1 MKKDLLYVDSNVFIY
16 PVIYDPEVIGEAK
29 KSKDFLLKIALG
41 EVEAYTATVTW
52 DEVAWVVRKLFGFE
66 SCADEGKKF
75 LTFPNLRLL
84 GVKKSTVF
92 RAQELMEKYRMRP
105 RDAIHAAVALENKIT
120 TIVSYDKDFD
130 DINEVRRIE
139 P

>member
-1 MKKDLLYVDSNVFIY
+1 VFVY
-16 PVIYDPEVIGEAK
+16 PLIYDPEAVGEAK

-41 EVEAYTATVTW
+41 KVEAYTASVTW
-52 DEVAWVVRKLFGFE
+52 DEVVWVLRKVFDLEF
-66 SCADEGKKF
+66 STDEGKKF
-75 LTFPNLRLL
+75 LSFPNLRLL

-92 RAQELMEKYRMRP
+92 RAQELMEKYGIRP
-105 RDAIHAAVALENKIT
+105 RDAIHVAVALENKIT

-130 DINEVRRIE
+130 DMNEVRRVE

>member
-1 MKKDLLYVDSNVFIY
+1 LLYIDSNVFVY
-16 PVIYDPEVIGEAK
+16 PVIYNLQVVDEAK
-29 KSKDFLLKIALG
+29 KSKDFLLEIALG
-41 EVEAYTATVTW
+41 KVEAYTATVTW
-52 DEVAWVVRKLFGFE
+52 DEVAWVVRKVFGFE
-66 SCADEGKKF
+66 FSAEESKKF
-75 LTFPNLRLL
+75 LSFPNLRLL

-92 RAQELMEKYRMRP
+92 RAQELVEKYRMRP

-130 DINEVRRIE
+130 EMKEIRRIE

>member
-1 MKKDLLYVDSNVFIY
+1 LLYIDSNVFVY

-41 EVEAYTATVTW
+41 KVEAYTATVTW
-52 DEVAWVVRKLFGFE
+52 DEVAWVVRKVFGFE
-66 SCADEGKKF
+66 FSADESKKF
-75 LTFPNLRLL
+75 LSFPNLRLL

-92 RAQELMEKYRMRP
+92 RAQELVEKYRMKP

-130 DINEVRRIE
+130 EMNEIRRIE

>member
-1 MKKDLLYVDSNVFIY
+1 LLYVDSNVFVY
-16 PVIYDPEVIGEAK
+16 PVIYNPEVIGEAK
-29 KSKDFLLKIALG
+29 KSKDFLLKIASG
-41 EVEAYTATVTW
+41 KVEAYTATVTW
-52 DEVAWVVRKLFGFE
+52 DEVAWVVRKVFGFE
-66 SCADEGKKF
+66 FSADESKKF
-75 LTFPNLRLL
+75 LSFPNLRLL

-92 RAQELMEKYRMRP
+92 RAQELVEKYRMKP

-130 DINEVRRIE
+130 EMNEIRRIE

>member
-1 MKKDLLYVDSNVFIY
+1 MRKDLLYIDSNVFVY
-16 PVIYDPEVIGEAK
+16 PVIYNPEVIGEAK

-41 EVEAYTATVTW
+41 KVEAYTATITW
-52 DEVAWVVRKLFGFE
+52 DEVAWVVRKVFGFDF
-66 SCADEGKKF
+66 SADESKKF
-75 LTFPNLRLL
+75 LIFPNLRLL

-92 RAQELMEKYRMRP
+92 RAQELVEKYKMRP

-130 DINEVRRIE
+130 EMNEIKRIE

>member
-1 MKKDLLYVDSNVFIY
+1 LRKDLLYIDSNVFVY
-16 PVIYDPEVIGEAK
+16 PVIYNLQVVDEAK
-29 KSKDFLLKIALG
+29 KSKDFLLEIALG
-41 EVEAYTATVTW
+41 KVEAYTATVTW
-52 DEVAWVVRKLFGFE
+52 DEVAWVVRKVFGFE
-66 SCADEGKKF
+66 FSAEESKKF
-75 LTFPNLRLL
+75 LSFPNLRLL

-92 RAQELMEKYRMRP
+92 RAQELVEKYRMRP

-130 DINEVRRIE
+130 EMKEIRRIE

>member
-1 MKKDLLYVDSNVFIY
+1 LRKDLLYVDSNVFVY
-16 PVIYDPEVIGEAK
+16 PVIYNLQVVDEAK
-29 KSKDFLLKIALG
+29 KSKDLLLEIALG
-41 EVEAYTATVTW
+41 KVEAYTATVTW
-52 DEVAWVVRKLFGFE
+52 DEVAWVVRKVFGFE
-66 SCADEGKKF
+66 FSAEESKKF
-75 LTFPNLRLL
+75 LSFPNLRLL

-92 RAQELMEKYRMRP
+92 RAQELVEKYRMRP

-130 DINEVRRIE
+130 EMKEIRRIE

>member
-1 MKKDLLYVDSNVFIY
+1 MRKDLLYIDSNVFVY
-16 PVIYDPEVIGEAK
+16 PVIYNLQVVDEAK
-29 KSKDFLLKIALG
+29 KSKDFLLEIALG
-41 EVEAYTATVTW
+41 KVEAYTATVTW
-52 DEVAWVVRKLFGFE
+52 DEVAWVVRKVFGFE
-66 SCADEGKKF
+66 FSAEESKKF
-75 LTFPNLRLL
+75 LSFPNLRLL

-92 RAQELMEKYRMRP
+92 RAQELVEKYRMRP

-130 DINEVRRIE
+130 EMKEIRRIE

>member
-1 MKKDLLYVDSNVFIY
+1 MRKDLLYIDSNVFVY
-16 PVIYDPEVIGEAK
+16 PLIYDPEAVGEAK

-41 EVEAYTATVTW
+41 KVEAYTASVTW
-52 DEVAWVVRKLFGFE
+52 DEVVWVLRKVFDLE
-66 SCADEGKKF
+66 LSVKERKKF
-75 LTFPNLRLL
+75 LNFPNLRLL

-92 RAQELMEKYRMRP
+92 RAEELMEKYRIRP

-130 DINEVRRIE
+130 DMNEVKRIE

>member
-1 MKKDLLYVDSNVFIY
+1 LRKDLLYIDSNVFVY
-16 PVIYDPEVIGEAK
+16 PVIYNLQVVDEAK
-29 KSKDFLLKIALG
+29 KSKDFLLEIALG
-41 EVEAYTATVTW
+41 KVEAYTATVTW
-52 DEVAWVVRKLFGFE
+52 DEVAWVVRKVFGFE
-66 SCADEGKKF
+66 FSAEESKKF
-75 LTFPNLRLL
+75 LSFPNLRLL

-92 RAQELMEKYRMRP
+92 RAQEFVEKYRMRP

-130 DINEVRRIE
+130 EMKEIRRIE

>member
-1 MKKDLLYVDSNVFIY
+1 MRKDLLYIDSNVLVY
-16 PVIYDPEVIGEAK
+16 PLIYDPEVVGEAK
-29 KSKDFLLKIALG
+29 KSKDFLLKIASG
-41 EVEAYTATVTW
+41 KVEAYTATVTW
-52 DEVAWVVRKLFGFE
+52 DEVAWVVRKVFGFE
-66 SCADEGKKF
+66 FSADEGKKF
-75 LTFPNLRLL
+75 LSFPNLRLL

-92 RAQELMEKYRMRP
+92 RAQDLMEKYRMRP